1 MVGYKIIFDMAD
13 KNNRISFLNFPSL
26 EKISEGNHS
35 LKLINTINV
44 IPNHLRLTIW
54 TFLSPHP
61 SSKTLWESEFLAF
74 RQQLTQ

>member
-44 IPNHLRLTIW
+44 IPN
-54 TFLSPHP
+54 PP
-61 SSKTLWESEFLAF
+61 SLDNLDFPLAPSF
-74 RQQLTQ
+74 E